1 MRLRRLRRK
10 GKGGPAVGMGAAAA
24 SSEWW
29 LWLFDANS
37 ESSGKRFGEWCAKG
51 RDDGSMMGDRT
62 VAAQR
67 QKGKGRR
74 LVGPPLALLSPVD
87 PTHPAPVA
95 SHACSTSALL
105 LRLCMSAFPVRAAD
119 WRRVAVIGRRRGQ
132 QRRRIGGGGPAASPA
147 SPIAPATQCACRR
160 ALEANHYDCSTN
172 G

>member
-1 MRLRRLRRK
+1 
-10 GKGGPAVGMGAAAA
+10 
-24 SSEWW
+24 
-29 LWLFDANS
+29 
-37 ESSGKRFGEWCAKG
+37 
-51 RDDGSMMGDRT
+51 MMGDRT

-95 SHACSTSALL
+95 SHACSTNALL

-119 WRRVAVIGRRRGQ
+119 WRRVAVIGRRG
-132 QRRRIGGGGPAASPA
+132 QRRRIGGGGPAAASA